1 MSPYRRPVSEAKR
14 RRARDCRNRPV
25 ASGVFLLRNGFVTSR
40 RMSDSPERRHAVTD
54 DGWRIALHRY
64 RSQGG
69 TRRHPVICCHGL
81 AANHV
86 AFDVSPETSLARHLA
101 ARGYDV
107 HLLDLRGH
115 GASER
120 GRYGWAFDHYVAHDV
135 PAVLGEIGR
144 AHWIGHSMGG
154 ILALAYLARG
164 GGDLASVVTV
174 GSALDYSGSPSGFHR
189 LVPLLRVLDLVPA
202 VPVGAIAR
210 LSAPLV
216 GRVPSPY
223 ERFNVW
229 PSNTDPRLWRRI
241 CEEGFHPVSP
251 PVMRQLAT
259 AMLPGGLRS
268 LDGEAYLERLAGVK
282 TRVLALAGS
291 RDAQCPASA
300 VARTVDA
307 LAGAGVLRVF
317 GADRGHRDDYGHFD
331 LLMGRR
337 AKTEVFP
344 HIDAWL
350 DAHDFLEGPE

>member
-1 MSPYRRPVSEAKR
+1 
-14 RRARDCRNRPV
+14 
-25 ASGVFLLRNGFVTSR
+25 
-40 RMSDSPERRHAVTD
+40 MSDSPERHHVVTD

-64 RSQGG
+64 RGQGAP
-69 TRRHPVICCHGL
+69 RRHPVIGCHGL
-81 AANHV
+81 GANHL
-86 AFDVSPETSLARHLA
+86 AFDVSTETSLARHLA

-107 HLLDLRGH
+107 FLVDLRGH

-120 GRYGWAFDHYVAHDV
+120 GRFGWAFDHYVESDM
-135 PAVLGEIGR
+135 PAVLADVGR

-164 GGDLASVVTV
+164 GQGLASAVTV

-202 VPVGAIAR
+202 VPVAAIAR
-210 LSAPLV
+210 LSARLV
-216 GRVPSPY
+216 GRFPSPY

-241 CEEGFHPVSP
+241 CEEGFEAVSP

-259 AMLPGGLRS
+259 AMLPGGLQA
-268 LDGEAYLERLAGVK
+268 LDGDGYLSRLSGVE
-282 TRVLALAGS
+282 TPVLALAGS
-291 RDAQCPASA
+291 RDAQCPPGA
-300 VARTVDA
+300 VARTVTA
-307 LAGAGVLRVF
+307 LGRAGVLRVF
-317 GADRGHRDDYGHFD
+317 GAEHGHRDDYGHFD

-337 AKTEVFP
+337 AKGEVFP

-350 DAHDFLEGPE
+350 DSHDFLDGAE